1 MKVKFINIGN
11 RNANFEKECK
21 GELNYEWLLKQ
32 VRPYLL
38 SPSID
43 FDYNRKRNNNC
54 ICRNANSRR
63 NRSGRI
69 KQRKYI
75 VMKIYLGDTLIKYV
89 IKLVMQY

>member
-11 RNANFEKECK
+11 RKANFEKECK
-21 GELNYEWLLKQ
+21 DELNYEWLLKQ

-63 NRSGRI
+63 NRSNRNKRGGKCQI
-69 KQRKYI
+69 FMIWTEKRK
-75 VMKIYLGDTLIKYV
+75 
-89 IKLVMQY
+89 

>member
-11 RNANFEKECK
+11 RKANFEKECK
-21 GELNYEWLLKQ
+21 DELNYEWLLKQ

-43 FDYNRKRNNNC
+43 FDDNRKRNNNC

-63 NRSGRI
+63 NRSGGI
-69 KQRKYI
+69 KNEI
-75 VMKIYLGDTLIKYV
+75 I
-89 IKLVMQY
+89 

>member
-1 MKVKFINIGN
+1 MWKQEEAEEERIRKKVWSDQMKVKFINIGN
-11 RNANFEKECK
+11 RNVNFEKECK

-43 FDYNRKRNNNC
+43 FDYNKKRNNNC

-63 NRSGRI
+63 NRGN
-69 KQRKYI
+69 KK
-75 VMKIYLGDTLIKYV
+75 
-89 IKLVMQY
+89 

>member
-11 RNANFEKECK
+11 RKANFEKECK

-38 SPSID
+38 SPLID
-43 FDYNRKRNNNC
+43 FDRKRNHNC

-63 NRSGRI
+63 NRSGGI
-69 KQRKYI
+69 KNEI
-75 VMKIYLGDTLIKYV
+75 I
-89 IKLVMQY
+89 

>member
-11 RNANFEKECK
+11 RNVNFEKECK

-43 FDYNRKRNNNC
+43 FDYNKKRNNNC

-63 NRSGRI
+63 NRSGGI
-69 KQRKYI
+69 KNEI
-75 VMKIYLGDTLIKYV
+75 I
-89 IKLVMQY
+89 